1 MKNKLTLCL
10 CALALVSS
18 VFTSC
23 KKDTDILDIESQIA
37 QKNFPGVYYY
47 LGIDSV
53 NVSTTLKEW
62 GILKNGE
69 TKNGYYRIA
78 TTGNMS
84 DMDTV
89 NNLTWLDA
97 SFAPDGLSMIIPVDL
112 KNPKAHK
119 ELVWR
124 DGVIGVDGYVTTKSL
139 ISQADNLRALHN
151 DFANY
156 DFVFNDTS
164 YYITTAYDTVVYLA
178 WKTQVVSYTQEQIDS
193 AKQAMIFY
201 HDTIA
206 WFNATYPER
215 AVPDTVRFSS
225 KKQSDNTYKG
235 QVSVPF
241 EETKIN
247 EIKTNHGPL
256 KIINSEII
264 FARDASSGAT
274 SGSYVYHEQIWTEE
288 FYDDPTST
296 KARYEDVSRNM
307 SSARW
312 TFSSFTNAK
321 KFNTLFKGNWDVICN
336 ITIGGVPQTPE
347 EMHKVD
353 YFYELAFSNF
363 NKVDGDIML
372 DGHKYKTK

>member
-84 DMDTV
+84 DLDTV

-124 DGVIGVDGYVTTKSL
+124 DGVIEVDGYVTAKSL

-178 WKTQVVSYTQEQIDS
+178 WKTQVVSYTQEQTDS

-225 KKQSDNTYKG
+225 KKQSNNTYKG

-296 KARYEDVSRNM
+296 KARHEDISRNM
-307 SSARW
+307 SNARW

-336 ITIGGVPQTPE
+336 ITIGGIPQTPE

>member
-124 DGVIGVDGYVTTKSL
+124 DGVIGVDGYVTVKSL

-193 AKQAMIFY
+193 AKQAMILY

-256 KIINSEII
+256 KIINSEVI

-307 SSARW
+307 SNARW

>member
-23 KKDTDILDIESQIA
+23 KKDTDVLDIESQIA

-124 DGVIGVDGYVTTKSL
+124 DGVIGVDGYVTVKSL

-164 YYITTAYDTVVYLA
+164 YYITTTYDTVVYLA

-274 SGSYVYHEQIWTEE
+274 SGSYVYHEQSWTEE

-296 KARYEDVSRNM
+296 KARYEDVSKNM
-307 SSARW
+307 SNARW

-321 KFNTLFKGNWDVICN
+321 KFNTLFKGNWDVISN

>member
-1 MKNKLTLCL
+1 MKNKLTFCL

-84 DMDTV
+84 DLDTV

-124 DGVIGVDGYVTTKSL
+124 DGVIEVDGYVTTKSL

-206 WFNATYPER
+206 WFNTTYPER

-247 EIKTNHGPL
+247 EIKTNHGPI

-296 KARYEDVSRNM
+296 KARHEDVSRNM
-307 SSARW
+307 SNARW

-321 KFNTLFKGNWDVICN
+321 KFNTLFKGNWDVISN

>member
-84 DMDTV
+84 DLDTV

-178 WKTQVVSYTQEQIDS
+178 WKTQVVSYTQEQTDS

-225 KKQSDNTYKG
+225 KKQSNNTYKG

-296 KARYEDVSRNM
+296 KARHEDISRNM
-307 SSARW
+307 SNARW

-336 ITIGGVPQTPE
+336 ITIGGIPQTPE

>member
-84 DMDTV
+84 DLDTV

-256 KIINSEII
+256 KIINSEVI

-307 SSARW
+307 SNARW

>member
-124 DGVIGVDGYVTTKSL
+124 DGVIGVDGYVTVKSL

-164 YYITTAYDTVVYLA
+164 YYITTTYDTVVYLA

-274 SGSYVYHEQIWTEE
+274 SGSYVYHEQSWTEE

-296 KARYEDVSRNM
+296 KARYEDVSKNM
-307 SSARW
+307 SNARW

-321 KFNTLFKGNWDVICN
+321 KFNTLFKGNWDVISN

>member
-124 DGVIGVDGYVTTKSL
+124 DGVIGVDGYVTVKSL

-193 AKQAMIFY
+193 AKQAMILY

-307 SSARW
+307 SNARW

>member
-84 DMDTV
+84 DLDTV

-124 DGVIGVDGYVTTKSL
+124 DGVIEVDGYVTAKSL

-215 AVPDTVRFSS
+215 AVPDTVRFNS

-296 KARYEDVSRNM
+296 KARHEDISRNM
-307 SSARW
+307 SNARW

-372 DGHKYKTK
+372 DGHKYKIK

>member
-84 DMDTV
+84 DLDTV

-124 DGVIGVDGYVTTKSL
+124 DGVIGVDGYVTVKSL

-193 AKQAMIFY
+193 AKQAMILY

-307 SSARW
+307 SNARW

>member
-151 DFANY
+151 DFVNY

-193 AKQAMIFY
+193 AKQAMILY

-307 SSARW
+307 SNARW

>member
-84 DMDTV
+84 DLDTV

-296 KARYEDVSRNM
+296 KARHEDISRNM
-307 SSARW
+307 SNARW

>member
-23 KKDTDILDIESQIA
+23 TKDTDILDIESQIA

-124 DGVIGVDGYVTTKSL
+124 DGVIGVDGYVTVKSL

-164 YYITTAYDTVVYLA
+164 YYITTTYDTVVYLA

-264 FARDASSGAT
+264 FAREASSGAT

-307 SSARW
+307 SNARW